1 MNHHKNFN
9 APPSKQNY
17 CQLIDWIN
25 KYHTHT
31 TKLFKTL
38 SQTKID
44 YLNFKLIWDFFCQ
57 QKKCSVEGFMTCGKS
72 SYKEKV
78 FLSQRIKADCLER
91 QVETEIMDSVMG
103 PAVYDSRIRPSGING
118 TGRTTEFSFHPQQSP
133 VKRKWSVAPSIEWV
147 NSKPRHIS
155 DGATFVYV
163 NVFVRSFSAINDV
176 KMVSSGLL
184 ISQPSISHHSPG
196 CSFIL

>member
-1 MNHHKNFN
+1 MTCVK
-9 APPSKQNY
+9 PSK
-17 CQLIDWIN
+17 
-25 KYHTHT
+25 
-31 TKLFKTL
+31 
-38 SQTKID
+38 
-44 YLNFKLIWDFFCQ
+44 
-57 QKKCSVEGFMTCGKS
+57 
-72 SYKEKV
+72 KEKV
-78 FLSQRIKADCLER
+78 LLSQRIKADCLER

-118 TGRTTEFSFHPQQSP
+118 TGRTTAFSFYPQQSP

-196 CSFIL
+196 CSFILSQKYKNVDFFHFHAVLSTAFNPYSQSSQTCWKLDRKFHF